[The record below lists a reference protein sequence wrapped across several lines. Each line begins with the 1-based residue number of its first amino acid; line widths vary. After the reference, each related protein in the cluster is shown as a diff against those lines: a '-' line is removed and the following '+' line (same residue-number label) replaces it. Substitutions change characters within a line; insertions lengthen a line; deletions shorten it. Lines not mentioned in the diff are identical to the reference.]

1 MIPIFGSTGTRCLID
16 GDNDGADDKDG
27 FCVELPGDDQGA
39 SACLPDCAA
48 LDGGDVTS
56 CVAVDSEGEG
66 TAYCQ
71 PLEARG
77 MGLLV
82 DLSDNAAADGSAGHP
97 TPDDRAVC
105 IGPDSACSEDS
116 ECDTA
121 TSIGCSA
128 GVCMPPSLNACA
140 SGGVPGQATAGT
152 ACDANETGSNNGFC
166 VPTSDTDGDGS
177 ADAVTQ
183 CLVACTSDGGAGTC
197 TTASAIC
204 LDFTDADPTDGIPG
218 AGLFVCVPAP

>member
-1 MIPIFGSTGTRCLID
+1 MIPIFGSTGTPCLID

-39 SACLPDCAA
+39 LGLSSDCAA

-97 TPDDRAVC
+97 TP
-105 IGPDSACSEDS
+105 
-116 ECDTA
+116 
-121 TSIGCSA
+121 
-128 GVCMPPSLNACA
+128 
-140 SGGVPGQATAGT
+140 
-152 ACDANETGSNNGFC
+152 
-166 VPTSDTDGDGS
+166 
-177 ADAVTQ
+177 
-183 CLVACTSDGGAGTC
+183 
-197 TTASAIC
+197 
-204 LDFTDADPTDGIPG
+204 
-218 AGLFVCVPAP
+218 